1 MSATASPALATL
13 GLRRCVATDLSE
25 PERVAVL
32 HEDPP
37 AGSVFV
43 RPDVV
48 VGVFGDFRLAV
59 GALSLGALCGF
70 AVLVLSAPARAILS
84 RSGLGAA
91 YGPREASLEYF
102 FDGLSE
108 TLVGAFFDV
117 SNEL

>member
-1 MSATASPALATL
+1 MNMWDGRAH
-13 GLRRCVATDLSE
+13 GR
-25 PERVAVL
+25 
-32 HEDPP
+32 
-37 AGSVFV
+37 
-43 RPDVV
+43 RPDARSVSGSFV
-48 VGVFGDFRLAV
+48 CGAPGPAARPRARLRWC
-59 GALSLGALCGF
+59 CGF
-70 AVLVLSAPARAILS
+70 AVILVLSAPARAILS

>member
-1 MSATASPALATL
+1 MRARAAAKPQARFFNDSRRVFALA
-13 GLRRCVATDLSE
+13 A
-25 PERVAVL
+25 
-32 HEDPP
+32 
-37 AGSVFV
+37 
-43 RPDVV
+43 
-48 VGVFGDFRLAV
+48 
-59 GALSLGALCGF
+59 ALSDTNEHVGRPRARLRWCCGF
-70 AVLVLSAPARAILS
+70 AVILVLSAPARAILS